1 MQAFCGMRVENL
13 LKEPVNIKK
22 NPAVSRLYQREKK
35 KYFNNLNLNKIT
47 DNAVFWKTVKLLLLD
62 KGINTAKISLINYN
76 KMITEDTEVANT
88 LNMYFEIVLN
98 SIAITENKHLL
109 TETDNLEDPME
120 KSKILKIISVLC

>member
-22 NPAVSRLYQREKK
+22 KSCSRLYQREKK

-88 LNMYFEIVLN
+88 LNMYFEIVVN